1 MNRRRGKAPK
11 GGLSCGAAEQH
22 RIMAAERG
30 AAEAQLR
37 TWDDDLGREL
47 RESPIPAH
55 RPDYFERVRERVREL
70 SGRDEGPPSAP
81 LRARGRPVP
90 PPRRRPRRA
99 VRFAAVA
106 AVAAA
111 VVAAVVVT
119 WSGVPGI
126 QRSEPA
132 QATADTVLARVQHA
146 LASLGSISGD
156 VVEYGTARGRP
167 FSRHLGS
174 FTFTSRGDYRI
185 VQKGQNVAYTY
196 DAVKRVARRYV
207 FRDGQTLYS
216 EVARDLPD
224 PGPFFSPW
232 MGVSQVLDRSV
243 AAYARAVIAEL
254 DPDVPVS
261 PVTYEGRTAWS
272 ITVPEPL
279 SGGGSNGSAHIVVD
293 AESGYP
299 LSVEHWT
306 VDGDVSGT
314 RIENVRVG
322 GAIPRSRF
330 TIPTKATDRL
340 MPMSERF
347 RRMSLRQAAAL
358 GRRAPIR
365 FSPLGAQWVPEG
377 YHLSGVTG
385 AVNGAFMGAY
395 RPVHDGN
402 VGSLTVVLTYRRGFD
417 RFCIVSRWR
426 QDNPPGSDD
435 PFDENSVA
443 LTESTRLVI
452 ASGSLRGETARV
464 VLGLPDWPHLYV
476 STGHD
481 RRVSVSVA
489 GDLTRDELARIAG
502 SLQPIGD

>member
-1 MNRRRGKAPK
+1 MNG
-11 GGLSCGAAEQH
+11 
-22 RIMAAERG
+22 
-30 AAEAQLR
+30 
-37 TWDDDLGREL
+37 WNDDLGREL
-47 RESPIPAH
+47 RESPLPAH
-55 RPDYFERVRERVREL
+55 RPDHFERVRERVREL
-70 SGRDEGPPSAP
+70 SGRDQRPPGAPVRARARRLPPS
-81 LRARGRPVP
+81 P
-90 PPRRRPRRA
+90 PPRRRRTA
-99 VRFAAVA
+99 RFAVVA

-111 VVAAVVVT
+111 VVAAVIVSWT
-119 WSGVPGI
+119 GVPGI
-126 QRSEPA
+126 QRSAPP

-146 LASLGSISGD
+146 LAGLSSIRGD

-167 FSRHLGS
+167 FAQRVGS

-185 VQKGQNVAYTY
+185 VQNGENVAYTY

-207 FRDGQTLYS
+207 FRDGKMLYS
-216 EVARDLPD
+216 DVARDLPD

-232 MGVSQVLDRSV
+232 MGASQVLDRSV

-279 SGGGSNGSAHIVVD
+279 SGGGSDGTARIVVD

-299 LSVEHWT
+299 LAVEHWSA
-306 VDGDVSGT
+306 DGDVSGT

-322 GAIPRSRF
+322 GAVPRGRF
-330 TIPTKATDRL
+330 SLDANVEDRL
-340 MPMSERF
+340 LPMSERF
-347 RRMSLRQAAAL
+347 RRLDLRQAAAL
-358 GRRAPIR
+358 GRRATTSFTPYQ
-365 FSPLGAQWVPEG
+365 AAWVPDG
-377 YHLSGVTG
+377 FRLSGVTG
-385 AVNGAFMGAY
+385 AVNGAFLGAY
-395 RPVHDGN
+395 RPAREGG

-426 QDNPPGSDD
+426 HANPPGSDD

-443 LTESTRLVI
+443 LTESTSL
-452 ASGSLRGETARV
+452 ALTSGSLRGETARV

-476 STGHD
+476 STGSD

-502 SLQPIGD
+502 SLRPIGD